1 MSYTK
6 PDSSGRRVSWAL
18 AALDANRQGSTEK
31 LKEAFSSQRKG
42 SDVNAGTVNG
52 AYGGYRFPTWTPS
65 YAGNKQGETLLHLAV
80 REDNECYPNRYEFC
94 KCLVQDLKIDTS
106 IINEDEFPARK
117 LTGKGQMIIDAVHPL
132 KQWTNA
138 DCVVW
143 LEGLGEWT
151 KKNRQWSTLFTE
163 KQVTGDLLITFLE
176 EENTKAFSVWL
187 EGKSHDLAFREVYSG
202 ERKYIAQGLK
212 VLLKEFK
219 IANAFRRKMEK
230 PIILAK
236 RKLRRAEERKERL
249 ELVLMANEESSQ
261 VNDAEYDAEM
271 RQNDAEADE
280 AASTEIEGVNKE
292 ISNIEREVEQ
302 KSREIEVV
310 TGRMNAPKNEA
321 AEKKKSKQEKQ
332 NDEERAEA
340 DQKSMLDLNTK
351 LTELSRNKSSLQLKL
366 EELKD
371 AGDIRTKRRERYD
384 LAEKIRGIDLDR
396 VNSTIEIE
404 NIEVS

>member
-1 MSYTK
+1 
-6 PDSSGRRVSWAL
+6 
-18 AALDANRQGSTEK
+18 
-31 LKEAFSSQRKG
+31 
-42 SDVNAGTVNG
+42 
-52 AYGGYRFPTWTPS
+52 
-65 YAGNKQGETLLHLAV
+65 
-80 REDNECYPNRYEFC
+80 
-94 KCLVQDLKIDTS
+94 
-106 IINEDEFPARK
+106 
-117 LTGKGQMIIDAVHPL
+117 
-132 KQWTNA
+132 
-138 DCVVW
+138 
-143 LEGLGEWT
+143 
-151 KKNRQWSTLFTE
+151 
-163 KQVTGDLLITFLE
+163 LE